1 MFRNKFKTVQT
12 PLKTTS
18 SWWQAKVIHAIYIL
32 LHFGPQNRLELLQ
45 TWITY
50 RKMLKMLFQPVLFNS

>member
-1 MFRNKFKTVQT
+1 MSRNKFKTVQT
-12 PLKTTS
+12 PLKTIS
-18 SWWQAKVIHAIYIL
+18 SWWQAKVIRAIYIS

-50 RKMLKMLFQPVLFNS
+50 RKLLKMLFQPVLFNS

>member
-12 PLKTTS
+12 PLKTIS
-18 SWWQAKVIHAIYIL
+18 SWWQAKVIRAIYIL
-32 LHFGPQNRLELLQ
+32 LHFGSQNRLELLQ